1 MHMSRNVWAIRLAC
15 LVALVSGAGASACS
29 SRAAQDI
36 TKVLVVSDVKTGWYD
51 AGVENGMNKL
61 VPTVILT
68 LKNTGNEAIT
78 NVQVNAVI
86 RRKGEAEEWGGAYVK
101 VVGANGLAQ
110 GASTK
115 PIVLRSNLGYTSIEP
130 RAQMLKHSQFVD
142 AQVQVFVKHGG
153 EQYVKLGEW
162 PVARDLLTQ

>member
-1 MHMSRNVWAIRLAC
+1 MHMSRNVWGLLLAC
-15 LVALVSGAGASACS
+15 LVMIASGSSAACR
-29 SRAAQDI
+29 SRAAQNI
-36 TKVLVVSDVKTGWYD
+36 TKVLVVSDAKTGWYD

-68 LKNTGNEAIT
+68 LKNTGSEPIT

-86 RRKGEAEEWGGAYVK
+86 RRKGEADEWGGAYVK
-101 VVGANGLAQ
+101 VVGANGLPP

-115 PIVLRSNLGYTSIEP
+115 PIMLRSNLGYTSTEP
-130 RAQMLKHSQFVD
+130 RAQMLKHTQFVD
-142 AQVQVFVKHGG
+142 AQVQVFLKHGG

-162 PVARDLLTQ
+162 PVARELLTQ

>member
-1 MHMSRNVWAIRLAC
+1 MHMLRNVWAILVAC
-15 LVALVSGAGASACS
+15 LVTIISGAGAAACS

-51 AGVENGMNKL
+51 AGIENGMNKL

-68 LKNTGNEAIT
+68 LKNTGTEPIT

-86 RRKGEAEEWGGAYVK
+86 RRKGETEEWGGAYVK
-101 VVGANGLAQ
+101 VVGATGLAPA
-110 GASTK
+110 ASTK
-115 PIVLRSNLGYTSIEP
+115 PIALRSNLGYTSVEP
-130 RAQMLKHSQFVD
+130 RAQMLKHTQFVD

-162 PVARDLLTQ
+162 PVARELLTQ

>member
-1 MHMSRNVWAIRLAC
+1 MHMSRNVWAIVLAC
-15 LVALVSGAGASACS
+15 LVTIFSGASAACR
-29 SRAAQDI
+29 SRAAQNI
-36 TKVLVVSDVKTGWYD
+36 TKLLVVSDAKTGWYD

-68 LKNTGNEAIT
+68 LKNTGTEPIT

-86 RRKGEAEEWGGAYVK
+86 RRKGEADEWGGAYVK
-101 VVGANGLAQ
+101 VVGANGLPP

-115 PIVLRSNLGYTSIEP
+115 PIMLRSNLGYTSIEP
-130 RAQMLKHSQFVD
+130 RAQMLKHTQFVD
-142 AQVQVFVKHGG
+142 AQVQVFLKHGG

-162 PVARDLLTQ
+162 PVARELLTQ

>member
-1 MHMSRNVWAIRLAC
+1 MHMSRNVWVLLLAC
-15 LVALVSGAGASACS
+15 VVMVVSGASAACR
-29 SRAAQDI
+29 SRVAQNI
-36 TKVLVVSDVKTGWYD
+36 TKVLVVSEAKTGWYD

-68 LKNTGNEAIT
+68 LKNTGSEPIT

-86 RRKGEAEEWGGAYVK
+86 RRKGEADEWGGAYVK
-101 VVGANGLAQ
+101 VVGANGLPA

-115 PIVLRSNLGYTSIEP
+115 PITLRSNLGYTSIEP

-142 AQVQVFVKHGG
+142 AQVQVFLKHGG

-162 PVARDLLTQ
+162 PVARELLTQ